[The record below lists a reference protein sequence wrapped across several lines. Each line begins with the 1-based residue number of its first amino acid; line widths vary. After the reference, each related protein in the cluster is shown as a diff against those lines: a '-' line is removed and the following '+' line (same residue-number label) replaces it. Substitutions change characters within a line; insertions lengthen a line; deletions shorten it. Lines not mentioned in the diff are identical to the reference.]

1 MTKQELNRD
10 IKRLANE
17 IYRMSFEPQKKYFE
31 YLEKTA
37 AKEYKRL
44 YNADSNFEYMNL
56 LSVKIMLR
64 LNVSHKFVP
73 LHNFGLHIELSK
85 LI

>member
-17 IYRMSFEPQKKYFE
+17 IYRISFDTQEKYFE
-31 YLEKTA
+31 YLEKE
-37 AKEYKRL
+37 AKKEFIRL
-44 YNADSNFEYMNL
+44 YNADRNFEYMNGK
-56 LSVKIMLR
+56 SVLIMLK
-64 LNVSHKFVP
+64 LNLTNKFIP
-73 LHNFGLHIELSK
+73 LHTFGLNIDITK

>member
-17 IYRMSFEPQKKYFE
+17 VYRMSFEPQEKYFE

-37 AKEYKRL
+37 SKEFRRL
-44 YNADSNFEYMNL
+44 YNSDSNFEYMNL

-64 LNVSHKFVP
+64 LNVSHKFIP

>member
-17 IYRMSFEPQKKYFE
+17 IYRMSFEPQKEYFE
-31 YLEKTA
+31 YLDKIA
-37 AKEYKRL
+37 SKEFKRL
-44 YNADSNFEYMNL
+44 YCADSSMEYMNL

-64 LNVSHKFVP
+64 LNVSHKFIP